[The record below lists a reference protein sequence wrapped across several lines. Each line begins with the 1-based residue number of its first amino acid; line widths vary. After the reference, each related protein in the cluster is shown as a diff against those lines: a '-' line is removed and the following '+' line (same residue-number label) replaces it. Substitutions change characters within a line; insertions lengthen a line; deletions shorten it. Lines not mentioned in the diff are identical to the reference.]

1 MSRSTS
7 EQATTWL
14 ADEMR
19 QPLLYVCGAIM
30 SIIVFTG
37 FFLSETYSFGH
48 WESKADG

>member
-1 MSRSTS
+1 VSRSTS
-7 EQATTWL
+7 GQATTWL

-19 QPLLYVCGAIM
+19 QPLLHVCGAIV

-37 FFLSETYSFGH
+37 SFLSAIYSFGR